1 MRHLQN
7 HTSSKSLYHLLKT
20 TLFLTSSIM
29 TKNYFPILVLF
40 IVLSSVTS
48 TFAQSFFGSTVDN
61 YAGVHSVLINPAN
74 AADSRMKLDINLF
87 SVSAFVGNDFISI
100 DLSDLSSFN
109 DGFDFDSD
117 AEKNPI
123 DNNNF
128 FGNVDVL
135 GPSALFNLNEKSS
148 IALTTRARAFFNIHN
163 IGGELYEVANSDE
176 DVANFNLSM
185 NDLSG
190 VVHAW
195 GEIGITYGRV
205 VWEQD
210 KHFLKA
216 GATLKY
222 LAGAGGVFG
231 FSPSLSADYNSSN
244 EALATTGNL
253 NYGYTSGFDSDEISF
268 SNIKG
273 GFGADLGVVY
283 EFRDSE
289 NWDQN
294 PYKLRVGL
302 SVTDIG
308 AINYNGTSN
317 FRYDMNATIDATE
330 FEEKDLDEVLEDNYN
345 GTETFEKTKFGL
357 PTAIQ
362 VFADYSITN
371 RFFVSAQGAIS
382 VKKVSDIPVSNII
395 NSFSVTPRFEMR
407 WISVYSPISLRQY
420 DSSVAWG
427 FGLRAGPLTIGSGSI
442 LTNLISSSSKSGDV
456 YVGLKIPLYKV
467 SPY

>member
-1 MRHLQN
+1 
-7 HTSSKSLYHLLKT
+7 
-20 TLFLTSSIM
+20 M
-29 TKNYFPILVLF
+29 TKNYFPILAVLLF
-40 IVLSSVTS
+40 LASVTGTS
-48 TFAQSFFGSTVDN
+48 AQTFIGSTVDN
-61 YAGVHSVLINPAN
+61 YAGIQSVLVNPAN

-87 SVSAFVGNDFISI
+87 SVSTFVGNDFISI
-100 DLSDLSSFN
+100 DLSDISSFEN
-109 DGFDFDSD
+109 GFDFDTD
-117 AEKNPI
+117 AETNPMA
-123 DNNNF
+123 NNNF
-128 FGNVDVL
+128 FGNAEVL

-148 IALTTRARAFFNIHN
+148 IALTTRARVFYNLHN

-176 DVANFNLSM
+176 DVDNFNLSM

-190 VVHAW
+190 VVHGWA
-195 GEIGITYGRV
+195 EIGVTYGRV
-205 VWEQD
+205 VLEQD
-210 KHFLKA
+210 NHFLKA

-231 FSPSLSADYNSSN
+231 FSPMLTANYTSN
-244 EALATTGNL
+244 NEMLTTTGNL
-253 NYGYTSGFDSDEISF
+253 NYGYTSGFEAEEINFSDIT
-268 SNIKG
+268 G

-283 EFRDSE
+283 EWRDAD
-289 NWDQN
+289 NWDEN

-308 AINYNGTSN
+308 AINYSGTSN
-317 FRYDMNATIDATE
+317 YRYDMNATIDANE
-330 FEEKDLDEVLEDNYN
+330 FDEKDLDEVLEDNYN
-345 GTETFEKTKFGL
+345 GTETVENTKFGL

-395 NSFSVTPRFEMR
+395 NTFSVTPRFEMR

-427 FGLRAGPLTIGSGSI
+427 FGFRAGPLTIGSGSI
-442 LTNLISSSSKSGDV
+442 LTNLISSSSKSVDV

-467 SPY
+467 TGY

>member
-1 MRHLQN
+1 
-7 HTSSKSLYHLLKT
+7 
-20 TLFLTSSIM
+20 M
-29 TKNYFPILVLF
+29 TKNNYSFLVAVLLLF
-40 IVLSSVTS
+40 TAPSA
-48 TFAQSFFGSTVDN
+48 FAQSFFGSTVDN

-87 SVSAFVGNDFISI
+87 SVSTFVGNDFISI
-100 DLSDLSSFN
+100 DLSDLSNLN

-117 AEKNPI
+117 AEKTPM

-128 FGNVDVL
+128 FGNVDIL

-163 IGGELYEVANSDE
+163 IGGELYEVANSDD
-176 DVANFNLSM
+176 DVNSFNISM
-185 NDLSG
+185 NDMSG
-190 VVHAW
+190 IVHAW
-195 GEIGITYGRV
+195 GEFGVTYSRV

-222 LAGAGGVFG
+222 LAGAGGVYG
-231 FSPSLSADYNSSN
+231 FSPNLSANYNSTN
-244 EALATTGNL
+244 DALATGGNL

-268 SNIKG
+268 SDVSG

-289 NWDQN
+289 NWDEN
-294 PYKLRVGL
+294 PYKFRVGL

-308 AINYNGTSN
+308 AINYSGTSN
-317 FRYDMNATIDATE
+317 FRYDMNATIDATQ
-330 FEEKDLDEVLEDNYN
+330 FEEKDLDEVLEDNYS
-345 GTETFEKTKFGL
+345 GIETLEKTKFGL

-362 VFADYSITN
+362 IFADYSITN

-382 VKKVSDIPVSNII
+382 VKKVSEMPVSNII

-407 WISVYSPISLRQY
+407 WISVYSPISVRQY

-442 LTNLISSSSKSGDV
+442 LTNLISSSSRSADV
-456 YVGLKIPLYKV
+456 YVGLKIPLYKA

>member
-1 MRHLQN
+1 
-7 HTSSKSLYHLLKT
+7 
-20 TLFLTSSIM
+20 M
-29 TKNYFPILVLF
+29 TKNYITFLTILFFTASVHF
-40 IVLSSVTS
+40 IH
-48 TFAQSFFGSTVDN
+48 AQSFIGSTVDN
-61 YAGVHSVLINPAN
+61 YAGVHSVLFNPAN

-87 SVSAFVGNDFISI
+87 STSAYVGNDFITI
-100 DLSDLSSFN
+100 DLSDIGNFG

-117 AEKNPI
+117 AETNPT

-128 FGNVDVL
+128 FGNVDIL

-148 IALTTRARAFFNIHN
+148 IAITTRARGFFNLHN
-163 IGGELYEVANSDE
+163 IGGELYEVANSDD
-176 DVANFNLSM
+176 DVDNFNLSM
-185 NDLSG
+185 DDLSG

-195 GEIGITYGRV
+195 AEFGVTYGRV
-205 VWEQD
+205 VLEKD

-231 FSPSLSADYNSSN
+231 FSPQLMANYNSSN
-244 EALATTGNL
+244 EALTTSGNL
-253 NYGYTSGFDSDEISF
+253 NYGYTSGFDSDEIGF
-268 SNIKG
+268 SDVSG

-283 EFRDSE
+283 EFRNAD
-289 NWDQN
+289 NWDEN
-294 PYKLRVGL
+294 PYKFRVGL

-308 AINYNGTSN
+308 AINYKGTSN
-317 FRYDMNATIDATE
+317 FRYDMNATIDANE
-330 FEEKDLDEVLEDNYN
+330 FEEKDLDEVLEDNYI
-345 GTETFEKTKFGL
+345 GSETLEKTKFGL

-362 VFADYSITN
+362 VFADYSIST

-382 VKKVSDIPVSNII
+382 IKKVSDIPVSNII

-407 WISVYSPISLRQY
+407 WISVYSPISVRQY

-427 FGLRAGPLTIGSGSI
+427 FGLRAGPLTVGSGSI
-442 LTNLISSSSKSGDV
+442 LTNLISSSSRSADV
-456 YVGLKIPLYKV
+456 YIGLKIPLYKV

>member
-1 MRHLQN
+1 MR
-7 HTSSKSLYHLLKT
+7 
-20 TLFLTSSIM
+20 
-29 TKNYFPILVLF
+29 KNYFKLL
-40 IVLSSVTS
+40 LSLLL
-48 TFAQSFFGSTVDN
+48 TFTISASFSQSYVGSTVDN

-87 SVSAFVGNDFISI
+87 SASAFVGNDFISVN
-100 DLSDLSSFN
+100 LSDINSFQ
-109 DGFDFDSD
+109 DGFNFDTD
-117 AEKNPI
+117 AEKNPM

-128 FGNVDVL
+128 FGNVDIL

-148 IALTTRARAFFNIHN
+148 IALTTRARGFFNLHN
-163 IGGELYEVANSDE
+163 IGGELYEIANSDS
-176 DVANFNLSM
+176 DVDNFNLSM
-185 NDLSG
+185 NNLSG

-195 GEIGITYGRV
+195 AEIGLTYGRV
-205 VWEQD
+205 VLEKD

-231 FSPSLSADYNSSN
+231 FSPMLSADYNSST
-244 EALATTGNL
+244 ESLTTSGNL
-253 NYGYTSGFDSDEISF
+253 NYGYTSGFDSEEIDF
-268 SNIKG
+268 ADIIG

-283 EFRDSE
+283 EFRDAE
-289 NWDQN
+289 NWDKN

-308 AINYNGTSN
+308 AINYSGTSN
-317 FRYDMNATIDATE
+317 FRYDMNATIDANQ

-345 GTETFEKTKFGL
+345 GTETVEQTKFGL

-362 VFADYSITN
+362 VFADYSITK

-395 NSFSVTPRFEMR
+395 NAFSVTPRFEMR
-407 WISVYSPISLRQY
+407 WISVYSPISVRQY
-420 DSSVAWG
+420 DSSIAWG
-427 FGLRAGPLTIGSGSI
+427 FGLRAGPLTVGSGSI
-442 LTNLISSSSKSGDV
+442 ITNLISSSSKSADV

-467 SPY
+467 SAY

>member
-1 MRHLQN
+1 
-7 HTSSKSLYHLLKT
+7 
-20 TLFLTSSIM
+20 M
-29 TKNYFPILVLF
+29 TKNYFPTLAVLLF
-40 IVLSSVTS
+40 IASVTGTS
-48 TFAQSFFGSTVDN
+48 AQSFIGSTVDN
-61 YAGVHSVLINPAN
+61 YAGIQSVLINPAN
-74 AADSRMKLDINLF
+74 VADSRMRLDINLI
-87 SVSAFVGNDFISI
+87 SVSTFVGNDFISI
-100 DLSDLSSFN
+100 DLSDISSFE
-109 DGFDFDSD
+109 DGFDFDTD
-117 AEKNPI
+117 AETNPM

-163 IGGELYEVANSDE
+163 IGGELYEVVNSDE
-176 DVANFNLSM
+176 DVDNFNLSM

-190 VVHAW
+190 VVHGWAEF
-195 GEIGITYGRV
+195 GVTYGRV
-205 VWEQD
+205 VLEKD
-210 KHFLKA
+210 NHFLKA

-231 FSPSLSADYNSSN
+231 LSPMLTANYTSN
-244 EALATTGNL
+244 NEMLTTTGNL
-253 NYGYTSGFDSDEISF
+253 NYGYTPGFDAEEISF
-268 SNIKG
+268 SDISG

-283 EFRDSE
+283 EWRDAD
-289 NWDQN
+289 NWDEN

-308 AINYNGTSN
+308 AINYSGTSN
-317 FRYDMNATIDATE
+317 YRYDMNATIDANE
-330 FEEKDLDEVLEDNYN
+330 FDEKDLDEVLEDNYN
-345 GTETFEKTKFGL
+345 GTETVENTKFGL

-362 VFADYSITN
+362 IFADYSITN

-395 NSFSVTPRFEMR
+395 NIFSVTPRFEMR

-442 LTNLISSSSKSGDV
+442 LTNLISSSSKSVDA

-467 SPY
+467 TGY

>member
-1 MRHLQN
+1 MR
-7 HTSSKSLYHLLKT
+7 KSYFKLLLTLLFALYI
-20 TLFLTSSIM
+20 S
-29 TKNYFPILVLF
+29 LVK
-40 IVLSSVTS
+40 
-48 TFAQSFFGSTVDN
+48 AQSYVGSTVDN
-61 YAGVHSVLINPAN
+61 YSGVHSVLFNPAN

-109 DGFDFDSD
+109 DGFDFNTD
-117 AEKNPI
+117 AEKNPM

-148 IALTTRARAFFNIHN
+148 IGITTRARAFFNIHN
-163 IGGELYEVANSDE
+163 IGGELYEVTSGDE
-176 DVANFNLSM
+176 DVDNFNVSM
-185 NDLSG
+185 DDLSG

-195 GEIGITYGRV
+195 AEFGLTYGRV
-205 VWEQD
+205 VMEKD

-216 GATLKY
+216 GATIKY

-231 FSPSLSADYNSSN
+231 FSPNLSANYNSTN
-244 EALATTGNL
+244 EALTTAGNL
-253 NYGYTSGFDSDEISF
+253 NYGYTSGFDSEEISF
-268 SNIKG
+268 SDVTG

-283 EFRDSE
+283 EFRDAD
-289 NWDQN
+289 NWDEN

-308 AINYNGTSN
+308 AINYSGTSN
-317 FRYDMNATIDATE
+317 FRYDMNATIDANE
-330 FEEKDLDEVLEDNYN
+330 FDEKDLEEVLADNYP
-345 GTETFEKTKFGL
+345 GSETLEKTKFGL

-407 WISVYSPISLRQY
+407 WISVYSPISVRQY

-427 FGLRAGPLTIGSGSI
+427 FGFRAGPVTIGSGSI
-442 LTNLISSSSKSGDV
+442 LTNLISSSSKSADV

>member
-1 MRHLQN
+1 MRLLQN
-7 HTSSKSLYHLLKT
+7 HTSVKSLYQLLNT

-40 IVLSSVTS
+40 LLLSTFTS

-74 AADSRMKLDINLF
+74 AADSRMKLDINLI
-87 SVSAFVGNDFISI
+87 SASTFVGNDFISV
-100 DLSDLSSFN
+100 DLGNLKNFS

-117 AEKNPI
+117 AEKNPM

-148 IALTTRARAFFNIHN
+148 IAITTRARAFFNIHN
-163 IGGELYEVANSDE
+163 IGGELYEVLSSGANVE
-176 DVANFNLSM
+176 NFNIAM

-195 GEIGITYGRV
+195 AEFGVTYGRV

-210 KHFLKA
+210 QHFLKA

-231 FSPSLSADYNSSN
+231 FSPNLSADYNSSM
-244 EALATTGNL
+244 ESLTTSGNL
-253 NYGYTSGFDSDEISF
+253 NYGYTSGFDSEEISF
-268 SNIKG
+268 DDVTG

-283 EFRDSE
+283 EFRDSD
-289 NWDQN
+289 NWDEN

-308 AINYNGTSN
+308 AINYSGTSN

-330 FEEKDLDEVLEDNYN
+330 FEEKDLDEVLADNYQ
-345 GTETFEKTKFGL
+345 GSETIDKTKFGL

-395 NSFSVTPRFEMR
+395 NTFSVTPRFEMR
-407 WISVYSPISLRQY
+407 WISVYSPFSIRQY
-420 DSSVAWG
+420 DSSIAWG
-427 FGLRAGPLTIGSGSI
+427 FGLRAGPVTLGSGSI
-442 LTNLISSSSKSGDV
+442 LSNLISNSSRSADV
-456 YVGLKIPLYKV
+456 YVGLKVPLYKK
-467 SPY
+467 SE